1 MTENWTALS
10 ASGLTEGVPL
20 FLLTAERTTGKGK
33 EDEDCLIFCFETTLM
48 YLAWPQTLH
57 S

>member
-1 MTENWTALS
+1 MKLVKP
-10 ASGLTEGVPL
+10 GTEGVPL
-20 FLLTAERTTGKGK
+20 FLLTAERTTEKGK

-48 YLAWPQTLH
+48 YLEWPQTLH